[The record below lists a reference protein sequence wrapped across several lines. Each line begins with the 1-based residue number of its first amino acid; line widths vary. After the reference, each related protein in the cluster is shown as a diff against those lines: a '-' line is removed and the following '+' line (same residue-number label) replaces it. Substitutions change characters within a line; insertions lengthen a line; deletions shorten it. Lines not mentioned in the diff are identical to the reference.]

1 MVLLECDSLAV
12 AAFWLSGRACK
23 FLRSE
28 HFRHERKCAIRGLEV
43 EPGGCRVGLIVSVSN
58 SKVMACV
65 VWLSLRH
72 RWHNLC
78 LYRSGEHKARRWKG
92 PKGPTK
98 DWIMFANHRHHQDAG
113 PFRPSQRPDVAWS
126 SANTPAVYTMAQP
139 LLPDDEANW
148 LTLPCTR
155 VTAGFHRSPQSHGS
169 RAIRL
174 TAWGSAR
181 SLLPNLPDRQTPP
194 SSALTSSQ
202 TSA

>member
-1 MVLLECDSLAV
+1 M
-12 AAFWLSGRACK
+12 
-23 FLRSE
+23 
-28 HFRHERKCAIRGLEV
+28 CAIQV
-43 EPGGCRVGLIVSVSN
+43 SPGGPGQRREGAIFIVRFFISITY
-58 SKVMACV
+58 KIFDP
-65 VWLSLRH
+65 LRH

-113 PFRPSQRPDVAWS
+113 PFRPTQCPDVAWS
-126 SANTPAVYTMAQP
+126 SANPPAVYTMAQP

-155 VTAGFHRSPQSHGS
+155 VSAGFHRSPQSHGS